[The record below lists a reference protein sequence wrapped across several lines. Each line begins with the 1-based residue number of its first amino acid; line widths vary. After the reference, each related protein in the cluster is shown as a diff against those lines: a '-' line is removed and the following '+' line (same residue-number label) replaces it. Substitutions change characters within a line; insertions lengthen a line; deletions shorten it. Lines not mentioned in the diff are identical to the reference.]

1 MATKVDSFVTR
12 ATSELTAIRAEL
24 ERVAGMA
31 QALNNR
37 WVALNKINMPGWAE
51 YNWAGQAFSA
61 SELAAALNGLAAP
74 IVEADATSIMNLGT
88 GKAVDKIV
96 RASL

>member
-1 MATKVDSFVTR
+1 MATKVDSFVER
-12 ATSELTAIRAEL
+12 AASELAAIRAEL

-61 SELAAALNGLAAP
+61 SELAAALNGLAGNFAADTTSLTNINVSVP
-74 IVEADATSIMNLGT
+74 VDRIV
-88 GKAVDKIV
+88 K
-96 RASL
+96 ASL